1 MKILLGLLGACME
14 GLCFGCMM
22 FFLEKKGQIVIQK
35 KGRIATDKG
44 VWAAGV
50 SAAAIAAFFSIYR
63 TKQIPLFFYFL
74 TMVIIWGM
82 SVLSVTDAKNK
93 VIPNKFLLL
102 LLVIW
107 VVLVSSYIIFQVQK
121 GVALLA
127 LSVAGGLI
135 GGLIFLLCYLLSRGQ
150 LGAGDV
156 KLAAVLGLYLTGH
169 RIVGA
174 IFYGVLLCSIYALV
188 LLARKKIGL
197 KDGLP
202 LVPFLYA
209 GMCIT
214 LWIV

>member
-1 MKILLGLLGACME
+1 MKIMLGLLGACME
-14 GLCFGCMM
+14 GICYCSMM

-35 KGRIATDKG
+35 KGRLATDKG
-44 VWAAGV
+44 IWAVGV
-50 SAAAIAAFFSIYR
+50 SGAVMAAFFSVYR
-63 TKQIPLFFYFL
+63 TKQMPLVFYFL

-102 LLVIW
+102 LLAIW
-107 VVLVSSYIIFQVQK
+107 AIFICGYMIFEVEK

-127 LSVAGGLI
+127 LSAAGGLA
-135 GGLIFLLCYLLSRGQ
+135 GGLIFLLCYLVSRGQ

-156 KLAAVLGLYLTGH
+156 KLAAVLGLYLTGQ

-174 IFYGVLLCSIYALV
+174 IFYGALLCSIYALV
-188 LLARKKIGL
+188 QLARKKIGL
-197 KDGLP
+197 KDGLA

>member
-22 FFLEKKGQIVIQK
+22 FFLEKKGRIVIQK
-35 KGRIATDKG
+35 KGRMATDKG

-63 TKQIPLFFYFL
+63 TKQIPLVFYFL

-107 VVLVSSYIIFQVQK
+107 VVLISSYIIFQVEK

-127 LSVAGGLI
+127 LSAAGGLI

-156 KLAAVLGLYLTGH
+156 KLAVVLGLYLTGQ